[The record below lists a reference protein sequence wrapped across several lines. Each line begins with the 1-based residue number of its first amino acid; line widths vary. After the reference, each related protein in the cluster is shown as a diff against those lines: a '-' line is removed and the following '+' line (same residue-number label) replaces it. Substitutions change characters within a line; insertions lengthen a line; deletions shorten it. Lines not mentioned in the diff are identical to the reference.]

1 MAIRDVNLVPT
12 EILNRRYLFRHLY
25 VWAGCLIISLSLI
38 GGFYLFQINAAASHK
53 PPPATLKDMHTQLGV
68 TIEEVKEIQK
78 EIERLGQQ
86 ETFLKSITGNRPYSI
101 ILLKLADIMNDKI
114 WLKQLALDSL
124 DSNKEEEHKSNL
136 RLIGFSLSN
145 EELGNFLSR
154 LSEEPLFEAV
164 ILKYAKEIKIKRSP
178 KNRSKR
184 LRAIEFQIDCNIS
197 KS

>member
-25 VWAGCLIISLSLI
+25 VWTGCLILSLSLI
-38 GGFYLFQINAAASHK
+38 GGFYLFQINAAASQK
-53 PPPATLKDMHTQLGV
+53 PPPASLKDMHTQLGV

-101 ILLKLADIMNDKI
+101 ILLKLAGIMNDQI
-114 WLKQLALDSL
+114 WLKKLVLDSI
-124 DSNKEEEHKSNL
+124 DSSKVEESNQSL

-154 LSEEPLFEAV
+154 LSEEPLFKAV
-164 ILKYAKEIKIKRSP
+164 ILKYAKEVKIKRSP